1 MGQCEPTGEAA
12 RRVARGDPTFESA
25 EVGGELWGGTPPYFP
40 GNDTEF
46 SGFAADAS
54 EVLGGGGG
62 EVGNLGRPPPI
73 RGSEVCFHSIYRDT
87 EGSTTLDPGASCDA
101 RVSPLR

>member
-1 MGQCEPTGEAA
+1 M
-12 RRVARGDPTFESA
+12 TFEFA
-25 EVGGELWGGTPPYFP
+25 EVRGELWGGTPPYFP

-46 SGFAADAS
+46 SGFATDAS

-73 RGSEVCFHSIYRDT
+73 RGSEVCFHSICRDT
-87 EGSTTLDPGASCDA
+87 EGSTTLDTHWITHPYH
-101 RVSPLR
+101 VLI